1 MRRGLSLLEILV
13 VIAAIGVLLAI
24 LLPALSGT
32 RRSANEITS
41 LSNIRTIGQTFEAY
55 IDEHGAY
62 PAGRGG
68 WAVHPDWRDP
78 PLAISWPGVWLTDR
92 LWPILMHDLAPWPE
106 NYQSWLSPGAD
117 PERFTSLWSGG
128 GYTAGSTE
136 GLTSY
141 WYSNS
146 FLARPRVWSGS
157 GGDYDESL
165 VRAARRADVRQPS
178 QKALLYDAE
187 VAYLTPEQMER
198 NPRRA
203 VGLADGSA
211 SIRRDAEAVGPVA
224 NPLRSGYTPR
234 RYHDT
239 PNGTHGVDVR

>member
-13 VIAAIGVLLAI
+13 VIAAIGVLMAI

-32 RRSANEITS
+32 RRSANEIKS
-41 LSNIRTIGQTFEAY
+41 LANIRTIAQTFDAY

-62 PAGRGG
+62 PAASSG
-68 WAVHPDWRDP
+68 WALHPDWAEPPAAIIWRD
-78 PLAISWPGVWLTDR
+78 VWLTDR
-92 LWPILMHDLAPWPE
+92 LWPIVMHDLAPWPE

-117 PERFTSLWSGG
+117 SERFTSLWSGQ
-128 GYTAGSTE
+128 GYTVTST

-141 WYSNS
+141 RYSNS

-165 VRAARRADVRQPS
+165 IRAARRADVRQPS
-178 QKALLYDAE
+178 QKVLLYDTE

-211 SIRRDAEAVGPVA
+211 SIRRDAEAVEPVA

-234 RYHDT
+234 MYHDT